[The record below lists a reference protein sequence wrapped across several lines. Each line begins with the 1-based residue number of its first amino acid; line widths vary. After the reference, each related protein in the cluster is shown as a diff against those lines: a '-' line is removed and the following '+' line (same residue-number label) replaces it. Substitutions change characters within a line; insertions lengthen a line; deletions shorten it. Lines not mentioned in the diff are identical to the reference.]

1 MNIGHTDNAISG
13 NRTHWTHEDWTHNT
27 EACEVGPIWHS
38 KIALVNVSD

>member
-13 NRTHWTHEDWTHNT
+13 NRTRTHEDWTHNT
-27 EACEVGPIWHS
+27 EACDVGPIRHS